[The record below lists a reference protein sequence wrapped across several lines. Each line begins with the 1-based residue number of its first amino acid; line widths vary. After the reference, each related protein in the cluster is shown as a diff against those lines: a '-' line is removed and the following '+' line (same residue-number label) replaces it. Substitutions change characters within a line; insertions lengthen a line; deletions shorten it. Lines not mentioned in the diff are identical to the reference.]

1 MIYKLKSKS
10 IALMSI
16 LLFSS
21 CSTIIPLLI
30 PFQDIPA
37 PTGSFSVGTR
47 VFNWEDNKREEWF
60 TEKEGDFRKIVVQVW
75 YPTGAATGDPEP
87 YLDYAH
93 HRVKPI
99 SEQVELPPFMIKH
112 IQDVNSNS
120 YLNAA
125 LKSATESYPLVIFSH
140 GLGGMR
146 MQNTIQME
154 ELASKGFIA
163 LAMDHPF
170 DANITVFNDGSS
182 ADYRS
187 GIVGEVTTEE
197 FWDIRLPQ
205 INTRV
210 EDVSYVLD
218 HIKEIQ
224 ADNDDFWNIRLP
236 QINTRVADVSFVL
249 DYIKDIQ
256 GGDDSF
262 WNMIDLER
270 VGIMGHSFGGGTAI
284 VASSRDTRLDA
295 CIALDGWLVP
305 IEQSIIKSG
314 LKVPFLFMG
323 QTYWA
328 NPLNY
333 ENLDA
338 LIAASTAS
346 AEKLILDGTKHFDY
360 SDTPQFNSASSKFG
374 VSGTMDLDELRILLN
389 SRIVSFFE
397 LNLQ

>member
-1 MIYKLKSKS
+1 M
-10 IALMSI
+10 

-21 CSTIIPLLI
+21 CSTIIPILI

-47 VFNWEDNKREEWF
+47 IFNWEDNKREEWF

-75 YPTGAATGDPEP
+75 YPADEVTGGPSP
-87 YLDYAH
+87 YLDFAQ
-93 HRVKPI
+93 HRVRPI
-99 SEQVELPPFMIKH
+99 SKQVELPPFMIKH

-125 LKSATESYPLVIFSH
+125 LKSDSESYPLVIFSH

-154 ELASKGFIA
+154 ELASRGFIA
-163 LAMDHPF
+163 IAMDHAY
-170 DANITVFNDGSS
+170 DANITIFDDGSS

-187 GIVGEVTTEE
+187 AIVGKVTTEE

-210 EDVSYVLD
+210 ADVSYVLD
-218 HIKEIQ
+218 HIQEM
-224 ADNDDFWNIRLP
+224 
-236 QINTRVADVSFVL
+236 
-249 DYIKDIQ
+249 Q
-256 GGDDSF
+256 GGDDVF
-262 WNMIDLER
+262 WSMIDLER

-284 VASSRDTRLDA
+284 VASYRDKRLDA
-295 CIALDGWLVP
+295 CIVLDGWLVP

-314 LKVPFLFMG
+314 LTIPFLFMG
-323 QTYWA
+323 QTHWD
-328 NPLNY
+328 NPVNY
-333 ENLDA
+333 ENLDT

-360 SDTPQFNSASSKFG
+360 SDTPQFNTASRKFG
-374 VSGTMDLDELRILLN
+374 ISGTMDLDELRHLLN
-389 SRIVSFFE
+389 TRIVTFFE
-397 LNLQ
+397 MNL

>member
-10 IALMSI
+10 IALMSM

-75 YPTGAATGDPEP
+75 YPTDEVTGDPAP
-87 YLDYAH
+87 YIDFPQ
-93 HRVKPI
+93 HRVRPI

-125 LKSATESYPLVIFSH
+125 LKSAIEPYPLVIFSH

-163 LAMDHPF
+163 LAMDHAF
-170 DANITVFNDGSS
+170 DANVTIFNDGSS

-187 GIVGEVTTEE
+187 AIIGEVTTEE
-197 FWDIRLPQ
+197 
-205 INTRV
+205 
-210 EDVSYVLD
+210 
-218 HIKEIQ
+218 
-224 ADNDDFWNIRLP
+224 FWNIRLP

-249 DYIKDIQ
+249 DYIKDVQ

-305 IEQSIIKSG
+305 IEQSIIKKG

-323 QTYWA
+323 QTYWT
-328 NPLNY
+328 NPVNY
-333 ENLDA
+333 EKLDT

-360 SDTPQFNSASSKFG
+360 SDTPQFNTASSKFG
-374 VSGTMDLDELRILLN
+374 ISGTMDLDELRILLN

-397 LNLQ
+397 LNL

>member
-10 IALMSI
+10 IALMSM

-75 YPTGAATGDPEP
+75 YPTDEVTGVPVP
-87 YLDYAH
+87 YLDYAD
-93 HRVKPI
+93 HRVRPI

-125 LKSATESYPLVIFSH
+125 LKSTAEPYPLVIFSH

-154 ELASKGFIA
+154 ELASRGFIA

-170 DANITVFNDGSS
+170 DANITLFNDGSS

-187 GIVGEVTTEE
+187 AIAGEVTTEE

-210 EDVSYVLD
+210 ADVSYVLD

-224 ADNDDFWNIRLP
+224 ADNDD
-236 QINTRVADVSFVL
+236 
-249 DYIKDIQ
+249 
-256 GGDDSF
+256 F

-305 IEQSIIKSG
+305 IEQSIIKKG

-323 QTYWA
+323 QTYWT
-328 NPLNY
+328 NPVNY
-333 ENLDA
+333 EKLDT

-374 VSGTMDLDELRILLN
+374 ISGTMDLDELRILLN

-397 LNLQ
+397 LNL

>member
-10 IALMSI
+10 IALMSM

-75 YPTGAATGDPEP
+75 YPTDEVTGVPVP
-87 YLDYAH
+87 YLDFAQ
-93 HRVKPI
+93 HRIKPI

-125 LKSATESYPLVIFSH
+125 LKSAIEPYPLVIFSH

-163 LAMDHPF
+163 LAMDHAF
-170 DANITVFNDGSS
+170 DANVTIFNDGSS

-187 GIVGEVTTEE
+187 AIIGEVTTEE
-197 FWDIRLPQ
+197 
-205 INTRV
+205 
-210 EDVSYVLD
+210 
-218 HIKEIQ
+218 
-224 ADNDDFWNIRLP
+224 FWNIRLP

-305 IEQSIIKSG
+305 IEQSIIKKG

-323 QTYWA
+323 QTYWT
-328 NPLNY
+328 NPVNY
-333 ENLDA
+333 ENLDT

-374 VSGTMDLDELRILLN
+374 ISGTMDLDELRILLN

-397 LNLQ
+397 LNL

>member
-1 MIYKLKSKS
+1 MEYKFKSKS

-60 TEKEGDFRKIVVQVW
+60 TETPDDFRKIVVQVW
-75 YPTGAATGDPEP
+75 YPTDEVTGDPEP
-87 YLDYAH
+87 YLDYAD

-125 LKSATESYPLVIFSH
+125 LKSAIESYPLVIFSH

-154 ELASKGFIA
+154 ELASRGFIA

-187 GIVGEVTTEE
+187 AIIGKVTTEE
-197 FWDIRLPQ
+197 FWNIRLPQ

-210 EDVSYVLD
+210 EDVSFVLD
-218 HIKEIQ
+218 HIQEIQ
-224 ADNDDFWNIRLP
+224 
-236 QINTRVADVSFVL
+236 VAD
-249 DYIKDIQ
+249 D
-256 GGDDSF
+256 GF
-262 WNMIDLER
+262 WSKIDLER

-305 IEQSIIKSG
+305 IEQSIIKKG

-323 QTYWA
+323 QTYWT
-328 NPLNY
+328 NPVNY
-333 ENLDA
+333 ENLDT

-360 SDTPQFNSASSKFG
+360 SDTPQFNTASSKFG
-374 VSGTMDLDELRILLN
+374 ISGTMDLDELRILLN

-397 LNLQ
+397 LNL

>member
-1 MIYKLKSKS
+1 MRSLFC
-10 IALMSI
+10 I
-16 LLFSS
+16 LLSFILINS
-21 CSTIIPLLI
+21 CGVIIPKII
-30 PFQDIPA
+30 PFQDLPA

-60 TEKEGDFRKIVVQVW
+60 TETPDDFRKIVVQVW
-75 YPTGAATGDPEP
+75 YPTDEVTGGPEP
-87 YLDYAH
+87 YLDYAD

-125 LKSATESYPLVIFSH
+125 LKSAIESYPLVIFSH

-154 ELASKGFIA
+154 ELASRGFIA

-187 GIVGEVTTEE
+187 AIIGKVTTEE
-197 FWDIRLPQ
+197 FWNIRLPQ

-210 EDVSYVLD
+210 EDVSFVLD
-218 HIKEIQ
+218 HIQEIQ
-224 ADNDDFWNIRLP
+224 
-236 QINTRVADVSFVL
+236 VA
-249 DYIKDIQ
+249 
-256 GGDDSF
+256 DDSF
-262 WNMIDLER
+262 WSKIDLER

-305 IEQSIIKSG
+305 IEQSIIKKG

-323 QTYWA
+323 QTYWT
-328 NPLNY
+328 NPVNY
-333 ENLDA
+333 ENLDT

-360 SDTPQFNSASSKFG
+360 SDTPQFNTASSKFG
-374 VSGTMDLDELRILLN
+374 ISGTMDLDELRILLN

-397 LNLQ
+397 LNL

>member
-1 MIYKLKSKS
+1 MKYKFKSKS
-10 IALMSI
+10 IALMSM

-60 TEKEGDFRKIVVQVW
+60 TETPDDFRKIVVQVW
-75 YPTGAATGDPEP
+75 YPTDEVTGDPEP
-87 YLDYAH
+87 YLDYAD

-125 LKSATESYPLVIFSH
+125 LKSAIESYPLVIFSH

-154 ELASKGFIA
+154 ELASRGFIA

-187 GIVGEVTTEE
+187 AIIGKVTTEE
-197 FWDIRLPQ
+197 FWNIRLPQ

-210 EDVSYVLD
+210 EDVSFVLD
-218 HIKEIQ
+218 HIQEIQ
-224 ADNDDFWNIRLP
+224 
-236 QINTRVADVSFVL
+236 VAD
-249 DYIKDIQ
+249 D
-256 GGDDSF
+256 GF
-262 WNMIDLER
+262 WSKIDLER

-305 IEQSIIKSG
+305 IEQSIIKKG

-323 QTYWA
+323 QTYWT
-328 NPLNY
+328 NPVNY
-333 ENLDA
+333 ENLDT

-360 SDTPQFNSASSKFG
+360 SDTPQFNTASSKFG
-374 VSGTMDLDELRILLN
+374 ISGTMDLDELRILLN

-397 LNLQ
+397 LNL

>member
-1 MIYKLKSKS
+1 MKYKFKSKS
-10 IALMSI
+10 IALMSM

-37 PTGSFSVGTR
+37 PTGSFLVGTR

-60 TEKEGDFRKIVVQVW
+60 TETPDDFRKIVVQVW
-75 YPTGAATGDPEP
+75 YPTDEVTGDPEP
-87 YLDYAH
+87 YLDYAD

-125 LKSATESYPLVIFSH
+125 LKSAIESYPLVIFSH

-154 ELASKGFIA
+154 ELASRGFIA

-187 GIVGEVTTEE
+187 AIIGKVTTEE
-197 FWDIRLPQ
+197 FWNIRLPQ

-210 EDVSYVLD
+210 EDVSFVLD
-218 HIKEIQ
+218 HIQEIQ
-224 ADNDDFWNIRLP
+224 
-236 QINTRVADVSFVL
+236 VAD
-249 DYIKDIQ
+249 D
-256 GGDDSF
+256 GF
-262 WNMIDLER
+262 WSKIDLER

-305 IEQSIIKSG
+305 IEQSIIKKG

-323 QTYWA
+323 QTYWT
-328 NPLNY
+328 NPVNY
-333 ENLDA
+333 ENLDT

-360 SDTPQFNSASSKFG
+360 SDTPQFNTASSKFG
-374 VSGTMDLDELRILLN
+374 ISGTMDLDELRILLN

-397 LNLQ
+397 LNL

>member
-1 MIYKLKSKS
+1 MEYKFKSKS
-10 IALMSI
+10 IALMSM

-60 TEKEGDFRKIVVQVW
+60 TETPDDFRKIVVQVW
-75 YPTGAATGDPEP
+75 YPTDEVTGDPEP
-87 YLDYAH
+87 YLDYAD

-125 LKSATESYPLVIFSH
+125 LKSAIESYPLVIFSH

-154 ELASKGFIA
+154 ELASRGFIA

-187 GIVGEVTTEE
+187 AIIGKVTTEE
-197 FWDIRLPQ
+197 FWNIRLPQ

-210 EDVSYVLD
+210 EDVSFVLD
-218 HIKEIQ
+218 HIQEIQ
-224 ADNDDFWNIRLP
+224 
-236 QINTRVADVSFVL
+236 VAD
-249 DYIKDIQ
+249 D
-256 GGDDSF
+256 GF
-262 WNMIDLER
+262 WSKIDLER

-305 IEQSIIKSG
+305 IEQSIIKKG

-323 QTYWA
+323 QTYWT
-328 NPLNY
+328 NPVNY
-333 ENLDA
+333 ENLDT

-360 SDTPQFNSASSKFG
+360 SDTPQFNTASSKFG
-374 VSGTMDLDELRILLN
+374 ISGTMDLDELRILLN

-397 LNLQ
+397 LNL

>member
-10 IALMSI
+10 IALMSM

-75 YPTGAATGDPEP
+75 YPTDEVTGVPVP
-87 YLDYAH
+87 YLDFAQ
-93 HRVKPI
+93 HRIKPI

-125 LKSATESYPLVIFSH
+125 LKSAIESYPLVIFSH

-154 ELASKGFIA
+154 ELASRGFIA

-187 GIVGEVTTEE
+187 AIVGEVTTEE
-197 FWDIRLPQ
+197 
-205 INTRV
+205 
-210 EDVSYVLD
+210 
-218 HIKEIQ
+218 
-224 ADNDDFWNIRLP
+224 FWNIRLP

-249 DYIKDIQ
+249 DYIQDIQ

-305 IEQSIIKSG
+305 IEQSIIKKG

-323 QTYWA
+323 QTYWT
-328 NPLNY
+328 NPVNY
-333 ENLDA
+333 ENLDT

-374 VSGTMDLDELRILLN
+374 ISGTMDLDELRILLN

-397 LNLQ
+397 LNL

>member
-10 IALMSI
+10 IALMSM

-30 PFQDIPA
+30 PFHDLPA

-75 YPTGAATGDPEP
+75 YPTDEVTGVPVP
-87 YLDYAH
+87 YLDYAD
-93 HRVKPI
+93 HRVRPI

-125 LKSATESYPLVIFSH
+125 LKSAIESYPLVIFSH

-163 LAMDHPF
+163 LAMDHAF
-170 DANITVFNDGSS
+170 DANVTIFNDGSS

-187 GIVGEVTTEE
+187 AIIGEVTTEE
-197 FWDIRLPQ
+197 
-205 INTRV
+205 
-210 EDVSYVLD
+210 
-218 HIKEIQ
+218 
-224 ADNDDFWNIRLP
+224 FWNIRLP

-256 GGDDSF
+256 DGNDDF
-262 WNMIDLER
+262 WNMVDLER
-270 VGIMGHSFGGGTAI
+270 EGIMGHSFGGGTAI

-323 QTYWA
+323 QTYWP
-328 NPLNY
+328 NPVNY
-333 ENLDA
+333 ENLDT

-374 VSGTMDLDELRILLN
+374 ISGTMDLDELRILLN

-397 LNLQ
+397 MNL

>member
-1 MIYKLKSKS
+1 MKYKLKSKY
-10 IALMSI
+10 IVFMSM

-21 CSTIIPLLI
+21 CTTIIPLLI

-37 PTGSFSVGTR
+37 PTGSYSVGTR

-75 YPTGAATGDPEP
+75 YPTDEVAGDPAP
-87 YLDYAH
+87 YLDFAQ
-93 HRVKPI
+93 HRIKPI

-125 LKSATESYPLVIFSH
+125 LKSAAEPYPLVIFSH

-170 DANITVFNDGSS
+170 DANVTIFDDGSS

-187 GIVGEVTTEE
+187 AIIGEVTTEE
-197 FWDIRLPQ
+197 
-205 INTRV
+205 
-210 EDVSYVLD
+210 
-218 HIKEIQ
+218 
-224 ADNDDFWNIRLP
+224 FWNIRLP

-249 DYIKDIQ
+249 DHIQ
-256 GGDDSF
+256 EIQNENDGF
-262 WNMIDLER
+262 WSMIDLER

-305 IEQSIIKSG
+305 VEQSIIKRG
-314 LKVPFLFMG
+314 LTVPFLYMG
-323 QTYWA
+323 RTHWD
-328 NPLNY
+328 NPVNY
-333 ENLDA
+333 ENLDT

-360 SDTPQFNSASSKFG
+360 SDTPQFNTASSKFG
-374 VSGTMDLDELRILLN
+374 ISGSMDLDELRILLN
-389 SRIVSFFE
+389 SRIVSFFK

>member
-1 MIYKLKSKS
+1 MKYKLKSKY
-10 IALMSI
+10 IAFMSM

-21 CSTIIPLLI
+21 CTTIVPLLI

-75 YPTGAATGDPEP
+75 YPTDEVTGDPAP
-87 YLDYAH
+87 YLDFAQ
-93 HRVKPI
+93 HRIKPI

-112 IQDVNSNS
+112 IQDVKSNS

-125 LKSATESYPLVIFSH
+125 LKSAAKPYPLVIFSH

-163 LAMDHPF
+163 LAMDHAF
-170 DANITVFNDGSS
+170 DANITIFDDGSS

-187 GIVGEVTTEE
+187 AIIGEVTTEE
-197 FWDIRLPQ
+197 
-205 INTRV
+205 
-210 EDVSYVLD
+210 
-218 HIKEIQ
+218 
-224 ADNDDFWNIRLP
+224 FWNIRLP

-249 DYIKDIQ
+249 DHIQ
-256 GGDDSF
+256 EIQNENDGF
-262 WNMIDLER
+262 WSMIDLER

-305 IEQSIIKSG
+305 VEQSIIKRG
-314 LKVPFLFMG
+314 LTVPFLYMG
-323 QTYWA
+323 RTHWD
-328 NPLNY
+328 NPVNY
-333 ENLDA
+333 ENLDT

-346 AEKLILDGTKHFDY
+346 AKKLILDGTKHFDY
-360 SDTPQFNSASSKFG
+360 SDTPQFNTTSSKFG
-374 VSGTMDLDELRILLN
+374 ISGTMDLDELRILLN

>member
-75 YPTGAATGDPEP
+75 YPTDEVTGDLAP
-87 YLDYAH
+87 YIDFPQY
-93 HRVKPI
+93 RVRPI
-99 SEQVELPPFMIKH
+99 SEQVEIPPFMIKH

-125 LKSATESYPLVIFSH
+125 LKSAIEPYPLVIFSH

-163 LAMDHPF
+163 LAMDHAF
-170 DANITVFNDGSS
+170 DANVTIFNDGSS

-187 GIVGEVTTEE
+187 AIIGEVTTEE
-197 FWDIRLPQ
+197 
-205 INTRV
+205 
-210 EDVSYVLD
+210 
-218 HIKEIQ
+218 
-224 ADNDDFWNIRLP
+224 FWNIRLP

-305 IEQSIIKSG
+305 IEQSIIKKG

-323 QTYWA
+323 QTYWT
-328 NPLNY
+328 NPVNY
-333 ENLDA
+333 EKLDT

-360 SDTPQFNSASSKFG
+360 SDTPQFNTASSKFG
-374 VSGTMDLDELRILLN
+374 ISGTMDLDELRILLN

>member
-10 IALMSI
+10 IALMSM

-75 YPTGAATGDPEP
+75 YPTDEVTGDPAP
-87 YLDYAH
+87 YIDFPQ
-93 HRVKPI
+93 HRVRPI
-99 SEQVELPPFMIKH
+99 SEQVEIPPFMIKH

-125 LKSATESYPLVIFSH
+125 LKSAIEPYPLVIFSH

-154 ELASKGFIA
+154 EIASKGFIA

-170 DANITVFNDGSS
+170 DANVTIFNDGSS

-187 GIVGEVTTEE
+187 TIVGEVTPEE
-197 FWDIRLPQ
+197 
-205 INTRV
+205 
-210 EDVSYVLD
+210 
-218 HIKEIQ
+218 
-224 ADNDDFWNIRLP
+224 FWNIRLP
-236 QINTRVADVSFVL
+236 QINTRVADVSYVL
-249 DYIKDIQ
+249 DHIQ
-256 GGDDSF
+256 EIQDDSDDF

-284 VASSRDTRLDA
+284 VASSKDKRLDA

-305 IEQSIIKSG
+305 VEQSIIKRG
-314 LKVPFLFMG
+314 LTVPFLYMG
-323 QTYWA
+323 RTHWD
-328 NPLNY
+328 NPVNY
-333 ENLDA
+333 ENLDT

-360 SDTPQFNSASSKFG
+360 SDTPQFNTASSKFG
-374 VSGTMDLDELRILLN
+374 ISGTMDLDELRILLN

-397 LNLQ
+397 LNL

>member
-1 MIYKLKSKS
+1 MIYKLKSKF
-10 IALMSI
+10 IALMSM

-30 PFQDIPA
+30 PFQDIPV

-75 YPTGAATGDPEP
+75 YPTDEVTGVPVP
-87 YLDYAH
+87 YLDFAQ
-93 HRVKPI
+93 HRIKPI
-99 SEQVELPPFMIKH
+99 SEQVELPPFLIKH

-120 YLNAA
+120 YLDAS
-125 LKSATESYPLVIFSH
+125 LKSTTEPYPLVIFSH

-154 ELASKGFIA
+154 ELASRGFIA

-170 DANITVFNDGSS
+170 DANLTVFDDGSS

-187 GIVGEVTTEE
+187 AIVGEVTTEE
-197 FWDIRLPQ
+197 FL
-205 INTRV
+205 
-210 EDVSYVLD
+210 
-218 HIKEIQ
+218 
-224 ADNDDFWNIRLP
+224 NIRLP

-249 DYIKDIQ
+249 DYVKDIQ
-256 GGDDSF
+256 VWDDSF

-305 IEQSIIKSG
+305 IEQSIIEKG

-323 QTYWA
+323 QTYWT
-328 NPLNY
+328 NPVNY
-333 ENLDA
+333 EKLDT

-346 AEKLILDGTKHFDY
+346 TEKLILDGTKHFDY
-360 SDTPQFNSASSKFG
+360 SDTPQFNSSSSKFG
-374 VSGTMDLDELRILLN
+374 ISGTMDLDELRILLN
-389 SRIVSFFE
+389 FRIVSFFE

>member
-1 MIYKLKSKS
+1 MKYKFKSKS
-10 IALMSI
+10 IALMSM

-47 VFNWEDNKREEWF
+47 VFNWEDNKRKEWF

-75 YPTGAATGDPEP
+75 YPTDAVTGDPVP
-87 YLDYAH
+87 YIDFPQ

-112 IQDVNSNS
+112 IQNVNSNS
-120 YLNAA
+120 YLNAT
-125 LKSATESYPLVIFSH
+125 LKSAIESYPLVIFSH

-170 DANITVFNDGSS
+170 DANITIFNDGSS

-187 GIVGEVTTEE
+187 AIVGEVTTEE

-210 EDVSYVLD
+210 EDVSFVLD
-218 HIKEIQ
+218 HIQEIQ
-224 ADNDDFWNIRLP
+224 
-236 QINTRVADVSFVL
+236 VAD
-249 DYIKDIQ
+249 D
-256 GGDDSF
+256 GF
-262 WNMIDLER
+262 WSKIDLER

-305 IEQSIIKSG
+305 IEQSIIKKG
-314 LKVPFLFMG
+314 RKVPFLFMG
-323 QTYWA
+323 QTYWT
-328 NPLNY
+328 NPVNY
-333 ENLDA
+333 ENLDT

-360 SDTPQFNSASSKFG
+360 SDTPQFNTASSKFG
-374 VSGTMDLDELRILLN
+374 ISGTMDLDELRILLN

-397 LNLQ
+397 LNL

>member
-10 IALMSI
+10 IALMSM

-75 YPTGAATGDPEP
+75 YPTDEVTGDPAP
-87 YLDYAH
+87 YIDFPQ
-93 HRVKPI
+93 HRVRPI

-125 LKSATESYPLVIFSH
+125 LKSAIESYPLVIFSH

-154 ELASKGFIA
+154 ELASRGFIA
-163 LAMDHPF
+163 LAMDHAF
-170 DANITVFNDGSS
+170 DANVTIFNDGSS

-187 GIVGEVTTEE
+187 AIIGEVTTEE
-197 FWDIRLPQ
+197 
-205 INTRV
+205 
-210 EDVSYVLD
+210 
-218 HIKEIQ
+218 
-224 ADNDDFWNIRLP
+224 FWNIRLP
-236 QINTRVADVSFVL
+236 QINTRVADVSFIL
-249 DYIKDIQ
+249 DHIQ
-256 GGDDSF
+256 EIHGRDDGF
-262 WNMIDLER
+262 WSMIDLER

-284 VASSRDTRLDA
+284 VASSKDKRLDA
-295 CIALDGWLVP
+295 CLALDGWLVP
-305 IEQSIIKSG
+305 VEQSIIKRG
-314 LKVPFLFMG
+314 LTVPFLYMG
-323 QTYWA
+323 RTHWD
-328 NPLNY
+328 NPVNY
-333 ENLDA
+333 ENLDT

-360 SDTPQFNSASSKFG
+360 SDTPQFNTASSKFG
-374 VSGTMDLDELRILLN
+374 ISGTMDLDELRILLN
-389 SRIVSFFE
+389 YRIVSFFE
-397 LNLQ
+397 LNL

>member
-1 MIYKLKSKS
+1 MKNKLKSKY
-10 IALMSI
+10 IVFMSM

-21 CSTIIPLLI
+21 CTTIIPLLI

-37 PTGSFSVGTR
+37 PTGSYSVGTR

-75 YPTGAATGDPEP
+75 YPTDEVAGDPAP
-87 YLDYAH
+87 YLDFAQ
-93 HRVKPI
+93 HRIKPI

-112 IQDVNSNS
+112 IQDVRSNS

-125 LKSATESYPLVIFSH
+125 LKSAAKPYPLVIFSH

-170 DANITVFNDGSS
+170 DANVTIFDDGSS

-187 GIVGEVTTEE
+187 AIIGEVTTE
-197 FWDIRLPQ
+197 
-205 INTRV
+205 
-210 EDVSYVLD
+210 
-218 HIKEIQ
+218 K
-224 ADNDDFWNIRLP
+224 FWNIRLP

-249 DYIKDIQ
+249 DHIQEIQEKD
-256 GGDDSF
+256 DAF
-262 WNMIDLER
+262 WSMIDLER

-305 IEQSIIKSG
+305 IEQSIIKKG

-323 QTYWA
+323 QTYWT
-328 NPLNY
+328 NPVNY
-333 ENLDA
+333 EKLDT

-360 SDTPQFNSASSKFG
+360 SDTPQFNTASSKFG
-374 VSGTMDLDELRILLN
+374 ISGTMDLDELRILLN
-389 SRIVSFFE
+389 YRIVSFFE
-397 LNLQ
+397 LNL

>member
-75 YPTGAATGDPEP
+75 YPTDEVTGVPVP
-87 YLDYAH
+87 YLDFAQ
-93 HRVKPI
+93 HRLKPI

-125 LKSATESYPLVIFSH
+125 LKSAIESYPLVIFSH

-154 ELASKGFIA
+154 ELASRGFIA

-187 GIVGEVTTEE
+187 AIIGKVTTEE
-197 FWDIRLPQ
+197 FWNIRLPQ

-210 EDVSYVLD
+210 EDVSFVLD
-218 HIKEIQ
+218 HIQEIQ
-224 ADNDDFWNIRLP
+224 
-236 QINTRVADVSFVL
+236 VAD
-249 DYIKDIQ
+249 D
-256 GGDDSF
+256 GF
-262 WNMIDLER
+262 WSKIDLER

-305 IEQSIIKSG
+305 IEQSIIKKG

-323 QTYWA
+323 QTYWT
-328 NPLNY
+328 NPVNY
-333 ENLDA
+333 ENLDT

-360 SDTPQFNSASSKFG
+360 SDTPQFNTASSKFG
-374 VSGTMDLDELRILLN
+374 ISGTMDLDELRILLN

-397 LNLQ
+397 LNL

>member
-10 IALMSI
+10 IALMSM

-75 YPTGAATGDPEP
+75 YPTDEVSGNKAP
-87 YLDYAH
+87 YIDFPQ
-93 HRVKPI
+93 HRVRPI

-125 LKSATESYPLVIFSH
+125 LKSAIELYPLVIFSH

-154 ELASKGFIA
+154 ELASRGFIA
-163 LAMDHPF
+163 LAMDHPY
-170 DANITVFNDGSS
+170 DANITVYKDGSS

-187 GIVGEVTTEE
+187 AIVGEVTTEE
-197 FWDIRLPQ
+197 
-205 INTRV
+205 
-210 EDVSYVLD
+210 
-218 HIKEIQ
+218 
-224 ADNDDFWNIRLP
+224 FWNIRLP
-236 QINTRVADVSFVL
+236 QINTRVADVSYVL
-249 DYIKDIQ
+249 DHIQ
-256 GGDDSF
+256 EIQDGDDSF
-262 WNMIDLER
+262 WNMIDLGR

-305 IEQSIIKSG
+305 IEESIIKKG
-314 LKVPFLFMG
+314 LMVPFLFMG
-323 QTYWA
+323 QTYWT
-328 NPLNY
+328 NPVNY
-333 ENLDA
+333 ENLDT

-360 SDTPQFNSASSKFG
+360 SDTPQFNTASSKFG
-374 VSGTMDLDELRILLN
+374 ISGSMDLDELRILLN

-397 LNLQ
+397 LNL

>member
-1 MIYKLKSKS
+1 
-10 IALMSI
+10 
-16 LLFSS
+16 
-21 CSTIIPLLI
+21 
-30 PFQDIPA
+30 
-37 PTGSFSVGTR
+37 VR
-47 VFNWEDNKREEWF
+47 
-60 TEKEGDFRKIVVQVW
+60 
-75 YPTGAATGDPEP
+75 
-87 YLDYAH
+87 
-93 HRVKPI
+93 PI
-99 SEQVELPPFMIKH
+99 SEQVEIPPFMIKH

-125 LKSATESYPLVIFSH
+125 LKSAIEPYPLVIFSH

-154 ELASKGFIA
+154 ELASRGFIA

-187 GIVGEVTTEE
+187 AIVGEVTTEE
-197 FWDIRLPQ
+197 
-205 INTRV
+205 
-210 EDVSYVLD
+210 
-218 HIKEIQ
+218 
-224 ADNDDFWNIRLP
+224 FWNIRLP

-305 IEQSIIKSG
+305 IEQSIIKKG

-323 QTYWA
+323 QTYWT
-328 NPLNY
+328 NPVNY
-333 ENLDA
+333 EKLDT

-360 SDTPQFNSASSKFG
+360 SDTPQFNTASSKFG
-374 VSGTMDLDELRILLN
+374 ISGSMDLDELRILLN

-397 LNLQ
+397 LNL

>member
-1 MIYKLKSKS
+1 MKYKFKSKS
-10 IALMSI
+10 IALMSM

-60 TEKEGDFRKIVVQVW
+60 TEKEGDFRKIVIQVW
-75 YPTGAATGDPEP
+75 YPTDAVTGDPVP
-87 YLDYAH
+87 YIDFPQ

-112 IQDVNSNS
+112 IQNVNSNS
-120 YLNAA
+120 YLNAT
-125 LKSATESYPLVIFSH
+125 LKSAIESYPLVIFSH

-154 ELASKGFIA
+154 ELASRGFIA

-170 DANITVFNDGSS
+170 DANLTVFNDGSS

-197 FWDIRLPQ
+197 FWNIRLPQ

-210 EDVSYVLD
+210 ADVSYVLD

-224 ADNDDFWNIRLP
+224 ADNDDFWNM
-236 QINTRVADVSFVL
+236 V
-249 DYIKDIQ
+249 
-256 GGDDSF
+256 
-262 WNMIDLER
+262 DLER

-305 IEQSIIKSG
+305 IEQPIIKSG

-323 QTYWA
+323 QTYWS
-328 NPLNY
+328 NPVNY
-333 ENLDA
+333 ENLDT
-338 LIAASTAS
+338 LIAASTGL
-346 AEKLILDGTKHFDY
+346 AEKIILYGTKHFDY
-360 SDTPQFNSASSKFG
+360 SDTPQFSTASRKFG
-374 VSGTMDLDELRILLN
+374 ISGSMDLDELRNLLN
-389 SRIVSFFE
+389 IKIVSFFE
-397 LNLQ
+397 KNL

>member
-1 MIYKLKSKS
+1 MRQLFFISFS
-10 IALMSI
+10 FI
-16 LLFSS
+16 LINS
-21 CSTIIPLLI
+21 CGLIIPKII
-30 PFQDIPA
+30 PFNDLPA

-47 VFNWEDNKREEWF
+47 VFNWEDNNREEWF
-60 TEKEGDFRKIVVQVW
+60 TEKDGDFRKVVVQVW
-75 YPTGAATGDPEP
+75 YPTEEVSGETAP
-87 YLDYAH
+87 YLDFAQD
-93 HRVKPI
+93 RVRPI

-120 YLNAA
+120 YLNSA
-125 LKSATESYPLVIFSH
+125 LKSSAESYPLVIFSH

-163 LAMDHPF
+163 LAMDHAF
-170 DANITVFNDGSS
+170 DANVTIFNDGSS

-187 GIVGEVTTEE
+187 AIVGEVTPDE
-197 FWDIRLPQ
+197 FW
-205 INTRV
+205 
-210 EDVSYVLD
+210 E
-218 HIKEIQ
+218 
-224 ADNDDFWNIRLP
+224 IRLP

-249 DYIKDIQ
+249 DHIQEIQDKDD
-256 GGDDSF
+256 GF
-262 WNMIDLER
+262 WSKIDLGR

-284 VASSRDTRLDA
+284 VASSRDTRFDA

-305 IEQSIIKSG
+305 IEQSIIKNG

-323 QTYWA
+323 QTHWT
-328 NPLNY
+328 NPVNY
-333 ENLDA
+333 ENLDT

-360 SDTPQFNSASSKFG
+360 SDTPQFNAASSKFG
-374 VSGTMDLDELRILLN
+374 ISGSMDLDELRILLN

-397 LNLQ
+397 LNL

>member
-1 MIYKLKSKS
+1 MLYKLKSKS

-75 YPTGAATGDPEP
+75 YPTDEVTGVPVP
-87 YLDYAH
+87 YLDFAQ
-93 HRVKPI
+93 HRIKPI

-112 IQDVNSNS
+112 IQDVYSNS
-120 YLNAA
+120 YLNAS
-125 LKSATESYPLVIFSH
+125 LKSTTEPYPLVIFSH

-154 ELASKGFIA
+154 ELASRGFIA

-170 DANITVFNDGSS
+170 DANLTVFNDGSS

-210 EDVSYVLD
+210 ADVSYVLD
-218 HIKEIQ
+218 HIEEIQ
-224 ADNDDFWNIRLP
+224 ANNDDFWNM
-236 QINTRVADVSFVL
+236 V
-249 DYIKDIQ
+249 
-256 GGDDSF
+256 
-262 WNMIDLER
+262 DLER

-284 VASSRDTRLDA
+284 VASSRDTRLHA

-305 IEQSIIKSG
+305 IEQSIIKKG

-323 QTYWA
+323 QTYWT
-328 NPLNY
+328 NPVNY
-333 ENLDA
+333 EKLDT

-346 AEKLILDGTKHFDY
+346 AEKLILDGTKHFDF
-360 SDTPQFNSASSKFG
+360 SDTPQFNTASSKFG
-374 VSGTMDLDELRILLN
+374 ISGTMDLDELRILLN

-397 LNLQ
+397 MNL

>member
-1 MIYKLKSKS
+1 MNFNLRNNI

-16 LLFSS
+16 VLFGS
-21 CSTIIPLLI
+21 CSTIIPILI
-30 PFQDIPA
+30 PFHDLPA

-47 VFNWEDNKREEWF
+47 VFNWEDKKREEWF
-60 TEKEGDFRKIVVQVW
+60 TETSGDFRKIVVQVW
-75 YPTGAATGDPEP
+75 YPTDAVTGEPEP

-120 YLNAA
+120 YMNAS
-125 LKSATESYPLVIFSH
+125 LKSATDPYPLVIFSH

-154 ELASKGFIA
+154 ELASRGFIA

-170 DANITVFNDGSS
+170 DANLTVFNDGSR

-187 GIVGEVTTEE
+187 AIVGEVTTEE
-197 FWDIRLPQ
+197 
-205 INTRV
+205 
-210 EDVSYVLD
+210 
-218 HIKEIQ
+218 
-224 ADNDDFWNIRLP
+224 FWNIRLP
-236 QINTRVADVSFVL
+236 QINTRVADVSYVL
-249 DYIKDIQ
+249 DHIKEIQ
-256 GGDDSF
+256 MDNDDF
-262 WNMIDLER
+262 WNMVDLER

-305 IEQSIIKSG
+305 VEESIIKNG
-314 LKVPFLFMG
+314 LNVPFLFMG
-323 QTYWA
+323 QTYWS
-328 NPLNY
+328 NPVNY
-333 ENLDA
+333 ENLDT
-338 LIAASTAS
+338 LIAASTGL
-346 AEKLILDGTKHFDY
+346 AEKIILDGTKHFDY
-360 SDTPQFNSASSKFG
+360 SDTPQFSTASRKFG
-374 VSGTMDLDELRILLN
+374 ISGSMDLDELRNVLN
-389 SRIVSFFE
+389 TRIVSFFE

>member
-1 MIYKLKSKS
+1 
-10 IALMSI
+10 MSI
-16 LLFSS
+16 ILFSS
-21 CSTIIPLLI
+21 CSTIIPILI
-30 PFQDIPA
+30 PFHDLPA

-47 VFNWEDNKREEWF
+47 VFNWEDKKREEWF
-60 TEKEGDFRKIVVQVW
+60 TETPDDFRKIVVQVW
-75 YPTGAATGDPEP
+75 YPTDEVTGVPVP
-87 YLDYAH
+87 YLDFAQ
-93 HRVKPI
+93 HRIKPI

-125 LKSATESYPLVIFSH
+125 LKSAIESYPLVIFSH

-154 ELASKGFIA
+154 ELASRGFIA

-187 GIVGEVTTEE
+187 AIIGEVTTEE
-197 FWDIRLPQ
+197 
-205 INTRV
+205 
-210 EDVSYVLD
+210 
-218 HIKEIQ
+218 
-224 ADNDDFWNIRLP
+224 FWNIRLP

-305 IEQSIIKSG
+305 IEQSIIKKG

-323 QTYWA
+323 QTYWT
-328 NPLNY
+328 NPVNY
-333 ENLDA
+333 EKLDT

-360 SDTPQFNSASSKFG
+360 SDTPQFNTASSKFG
-374 VSGTMDLDELRILLN
+374 ISGTMDLDELRTLLN
-389 SRIVSFFE
+389 YRIVSFFE
-397 LNLQ
+397 LNL

>member
-60 TEKEGDFRKIVVQVW
+60 TKKEGDFRKIVVQVW
-75 YPTGAATGDPEP
+75 YPTDEVTGVPVP
-87 YLDYAH
+87 YLDFAQQ
-93 HRVKPI
+93 RLKPI

-120 YLNAA
+120 YMDAS
-125 LKSATESYPLVIFSH
+125 LKSTTKPYPLVIFSH

-154 ELASKGFIA
+154 ELASRGFIA

-170 DANITVFNDGSS
+170 DANITLFNDGSS

-187 GIVGEVTTEE
+187 AIEGEVTTEV
-197 FWDIRLPQ
+197 FWD
-205 INTRV
+205 
-210 EDVSYVLD
+210 
-218 HIKEIQ
+218 
-224 ADNDDFWNIRLP
+224 IRLP

-305 IEQSIIKSG
+305 IEQSIIKNG
-314 LKVPFLFMG
+314 LNIPFLFMG
-323 QTYWA
+323 QTYWP
-328 NPLNY
+328 NPVNY
-333 ENLDA
+333 ENLDT

-374 VSGTMDLDELRILLN
+374 ISGTMDLDELRILLN
-389 SRIVSFFE
+389 FRIVSFFE
-397 LNLQ
+397 LNL